1 MKKKGARMKTFQE
14 QKEFFDKNWNGLKA
28 AVEKGGGEEA
38 VKFIEGFEGVEK
50 RVMYFFARMGLV
62 MGDWQNKNFDDYIAV
77 VDSGISML
85 LNEEQNAP
93 EEEKAK
99 LYRSA
104 HIMNYNLSADLAD
117 CWPGDDL
124 PRTKEHYT
132 RGLKAAEDCIKL
144 QGKLGNEPGSL
155 SMDYWAK
162 GMHELSLGEIDKAVG
177 SWDKSYEYAKTDAEK
192 NEKTSRVA
200 KDAPFG
206 VILGHGYLGLARW
219 INGEEKGKAQY
230 DEAIKTFKAQTEDE
244 ATKGDAEFGISQ
256 LEKVKQN
263 YLKE

>member
-1 MKKKGARMKTFQE
+1 MKTFQE
-14 QKEFFDKNWNGLKA
+14 QKAFFDKNWDALKE

-38 VKFIEGFEGVEK
+38 VKFIEGFEGLEK

-62 MGDWQNKNFDDYIAV
+62 MGDWQNKNFNDYITV
-77 VDSGISML
+77 VDSGLSML
-85 LNEEQNAP
+85 EAEEKKAP
-93 EEEKAK
+93 EEEKTK
-99 LYRSA
+99 WYNSA

-124 PRTKEHYT
+124 PRTKDHYS

-144 QGKLGNEPGSL
+144 QEKLGNQLGPL
-155 SMDYWAK
+155 SMDWWAK
-162 GMHELSLGEIDKAVG
+162 GMHELSLGEIGKAIS
-177 SWDKSYEYAKTDAEK
+177 SWDTSYEYAKTDAEK
-192 NEKTSRVA
+192 QEKASQLA

-219 INGEEKGKAQY
+219 INGEEDGKAQY
-230 DEAIKTFKAQTEDE
+230 DEAINTFKEQTADE

-263 YLKE
+263 YLK